1 MESEGMGREEV
12 CSTISSLPGQLSQED
27 VEDFFSLAHYYASRT
42 PQSFRKV
49 LHTHHISS
57 SSPPAVISGLP
68 QSHVWQWA
76 QWNSSGLSRLPC
88 SLSAYQS
95 PGGPGLQ
102 HY

>member
-49 LHTHHISS
+49 LHTHHH
-57 SSPPAVISGLP
+57 SP
-68 QSHVWQWA
+68 Q
-76 QWNSSGLSRLPC
+76 LSTCCHFRTTTV
-88 SLSAYQS
+88 
-95 PGGPGLQ
+95 
-102 HY
+102 